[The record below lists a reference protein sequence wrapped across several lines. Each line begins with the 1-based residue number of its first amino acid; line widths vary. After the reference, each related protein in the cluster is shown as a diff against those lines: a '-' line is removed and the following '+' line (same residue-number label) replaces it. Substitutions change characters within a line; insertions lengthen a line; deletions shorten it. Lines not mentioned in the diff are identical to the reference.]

1 MHMIYKLITYSCIRV
16 THMPTLPLPERSR
29 APLYRQIEQ
38 QLRARIESG
47 ELLPGDRLPSVNE
60 LRRHFGGVNHLTV
73 RQALKNLTE
82 DGLVRAEQ
90 GRGTFVQQRAKRA
103 GRVALV
109 LPHLEDSLFLLIARG
124 VQHVLSAASVK
135 TLILDSRSNHSEE
148 SDTFGHLDELSLDG
162 AIIFPV
168 VGSELVEHA
177 YRFKAKEFPFVLVD
191 RTLQDYDM
199 PAVVVDNY
207 GGGYAIAAHL
217 AATGRQR
224 VAWISEMASS
234 SAKARLAGLRDG
246 LADADIALPRFRQC
260 AVEVPPV
267 PSAAA
272 YRAALYTVVSE
283 GLDELL
289 AQSPLPDAI
298 ACGNDLTAHCVLQL
312 LAARGVTVPDQI
324 AVTGFDD
331 GAEAA
336 TSVPPLTTAR
346 QPMERLG
353 EESARLLLELIEG
366 REPAPRT
373 PLPVELIVRE
383 SA

>member
-1 MHMIYKLITYSCIRV
+1 MQ
-16 THMPTLPLPERSR
+16 TLPRPERST

-38 QLRARIESG
+38 ALRSRIESG
-47 ELLPGDRLPSVNE
+47 ELRPGDRLPSVNE
-60 LRRHFGGVNHLTV
+60 LRRHYGGINHLTV
-73 RQALKNLTE
+73 RQALKNLSD

-124 VQHVLSAASVK
+124 VQHVLSEAMVK

-217 AATGRQR
+217 AATGRER
-224 VAWISEMASS
+224 IAWISEMVSS
-234 SAKARLAGLRDG
+234 TAQARLAGLRDG
-246 LADADIALPRFRQC
+246 LADSDIAVPRSRQC
-260 AVEVPPV
+260 ALEVPQV

-272 YRAALYTVVSE
+272 YRAELNKEVIRALDT
-283 GLDELL
+283 LL

-298 ACGNDLTAHCVLQL
+298 ACGNDLTALCVLKS
-312 LAARGVTVPDQI
+312 LADRGIAVPGQI
-324 AVTGFDD
+324 GVTGFDD

-336 TSVPPLTTAR
+336 TSTPPLTTAR

-353 EESARLLLELIEG
+353 EESARLLLELIDG
-366 REPAPRT
+366 REPAPRK